1 MKRTTV
7 IILIVLIVLGTIGCA
22 SWTNKEKGL
31 VIGAST
37 GGVIGGVIGQKT
49 GNTALGAILGAAV
62 GGATGIWIGDYM
74 DKQANDL
81 EKELG
86 ENATIERVG
95 EGIKVTL
102 DSGLLFDFNKA
113 EIQEASKE
121 SLTKFAE
128 IVNKYEDTNIILEGH
143 TDNVGEQSYNVELSR
158 KRAQAVADFIKA
170 LEVDSA
176 RLTEFGYGEIQPL
189 ADNADEAGRQQNRRV
204 EIAIFA
210 NDELQKQA
218 EEATNN

>member
-1 MKRTTV
+1 MKKTLV
-7 IILIVLIVLGTIGCA
+7 IITIALIIFGIMGCA

-49 GNTALGAILGAAV
+49 GNTALGAILGATV
-62 GGATGIWIGDYM
+62 GGATGIWIGSYM

-86 ENATIERVG
+86 ENATVERAG

-102 DSGLLFDFNKA
+102 DSGLLFDFDKA
-113 EIQEASKE
+113 DIQEASKE
-121 SLTKFAE
+121 SLTKFAV

-143 TDNVGEQSYNVELSR
+143 TDNIGEQDYNLELSR
-158 KRAQAVADFIKA
+158 RRAQSVSDFINGLK
-170 LEVDSA
+170 VDSS
-176 RLTEFGYGEIQPL
+176 RLSEFGYGEIQPI
-189 ADNADEAGRQQNRRV
+189 ADNTEEAGRQQNRRV

-210 NDELQKQA
+210 NEELKKQA